1 MIIEPENFSGDHSYR
16 WKRGSFPA
24 IGTAEHKAL
33 VAAIRLNFP
42 EIYDNPICPP
52 SGQEYCEL
60 PVMGAVISHLVS
72 A

>member
-1 MIIEPENFSGDHSYR
+1 MLIEPENVSGDHSYR
-16 WKRGSFPA
+16 WKRGRFPA

-52 SGQEYCEL
+52 RGQEYREI
-60 PVMGAVISHLVS
+60 PISSSVISPLAS